1 MSATLVTSAAVMLG
15 TIRNLSL
22 EGMMIEA
29 SGPREG
35 IGPLVKSRARG
46 IRMGRMQW
54 SSGGVT
60 GIFFESGI

>member
-1 MSATLVTSAAVMLG
+1 MLG